1 MKTAS
6 DFLAS
11 HVQGI
16 PRSGIR
22 DFFELVQKRGDVISL
37 GIGEPDVSAPWA
49 VREAA
54 IFALENGRTGYTSNL
69 GSLKL
74 RREISKYIEKI
85 CGSSYD
91 AESEILVTVGVSEA
105 IDLALRAVINPGETV
120 LYHEPCYVSYAPSIT
135 LAHGKGRGIPTRA
148 EMGFRLEAEAVAQAA
163 SHGAKVLLLN
173 FPTNPTGAVMAG
185 KDLDALAK
193 VCVEKNLLVISDE
206 IYAELSYEGPHE
218 SIVTRP
224 GMRERTI
231 LLHGLSKAF
240 AMTGFRIGY
249 ACAPAPLI
257 EAMMKIHQ
265 YAILCAATPS
275 QEAAVEALRGAE
287 ATTSAARSKYQIRRD
302 YLRGKLGEAGL
313 RTTNPAGAFYLFV
326 DVRSTG
332 LSSRDF
338 ALRLLEEEKVAVV
351 PGEAFGPGGE
361 GFVRCSYATGL
372 EQIEVAAT
380 RIARFVKKLK
390 GSQGASSLV
399 AAR

>member
-1 MKTAS
+1 VKSAG
-6 DFLAS
+6 DFLAD
-11 HVQGI
+11 HVKGI

-22 DFFELVQKRGDVISL
+22 DFFEIVQKRGDVISL

-54 IFALENGRTGYTSNL
+54 IYSLEHGRTGYTSNS

-74 RREISKYIEKI
+74 RNEISGYVEKVF
-85 CGSSYD
+85 GQRYQ

-105 IDLALRAVINPGETV
+105 IDLALRAVLNPGETV

-135 LAHGKGRGIPTRA
+135 LAHAKGKGIQTHA
-148 EMGFRLEAEAVAQAA
+148 SDGFRLDAKAVADAA
-163 SHGAKVLLLN
+163 EGAKVLLLN
-173 FPTNPTGAVMAG
+173 FPTNPTGAVLKG
-185 KDLDALAK
+185 KELDALAK

-206 IYAELSYEGPHE
+206 IYAELSYEGSHE

-265 YAILCAATPS
+265 YAILCASTLS
-275 QEAAVEALRGAE
+275 QEAAVEALKGAE
-287 ATTSAARSKYQIRRD
+287 VTTGEARESYRIRRD
-302 YLRGKLGEAGL
+302 FLKRKMEEAGL
-313 RTTNPAGAFYLFV
+313 QPTQPAGAFYLFV
-326 DVRSTG
+326 DIRSTG
-332 LSSRDF
+332 LTSREF
-338 ALRLLEEEKVAVV
+338 ALQLLEEEKVAVV
-351 PGEAFGPGGE
+351 PGEAFGPGGQ
-361 GFVRCSYATGL
+361 GFVRCSYATSL
-372 EQIEVAAT
+372 DRIEVAAE
-380 RIARFVKKLK
+380 RIVRFAKKFGK
-390 GSQGASSLV
+390 ASSRLAV
-399 AAR
+399 VR

>member
-1 MKTAS
+1 MKSAG
-6 DFLAS
+6 DFLAD
-11 HVQGI
+11 HVKGI

-22 DFFELVQKRGDVISL
+22 DFFEIVQKRGDVISL

-54 IFALENGRTGYTSNL
+54 IYSLEHGRTGYTSNS

-74 RREISKYIEKI
+74 RNEISGYVEKVF
-85 CGSSYD
+85 GQRYQ

-105 IDLALRAVINPGETV
+105 IDLALRAVLNPGETV

-135 LAHGKGRGIPTRA
+135 LAHAKGKGIQTHA
-148 EMGFRLEAEAVAQAA
+148 SDGFRLDAKAVADAA
-163 SHGAKVLLLN
+163 QGAKVLLLN
-173 FPTNPTGAVMAG
+173 FPTNPTGAVLKG
-185 KDLDALAK
+185 KELDALAK

-206 IYAELSYEGPHE
+206 IYAELSYEGSHE

-265 YAILCAATPS
+265 YAILCASTLS
-275 QEAAVEALRGAE
+275 QEAAVEALKGAE
-287 ATTSAARSKYQIRRD
+287 VTTGEARESSRIRRD
-302 YLRGKLGEAGL
+302 FLKRKMEEAGL
-313 RTTNPAGAFYLFV
+313 QPTQPAGAFYLFV
-326 DVRSTG
+326 DIRSTG
-332 LSSRDF
+332 LTSREF
-338 ALRLLEEEKVAVV
+338 ALQLLEEEKVAVV
-351 PGEAFGPGGE
+351 PGEAFGPGGQ
-361 GFVRCSYATGL
+361 GFVRCSYATSL
-372 EQIEVAAT
+372 DRIEVAAE
-380 RIARFVKKLK
+380 RIVRFAKKFGK
-390 GSQGASSLV
+390 ASPRLAV
-399 AAR
+399 VR

>member
-1 MKTAS
+1 VKSAG
-6 DFLAS
+6 DFLAD
-11 HVQGI
+11 HVKGI

-22 DFFELVQKRGDVISL
+22 DFFEIVQKRGDVISL

-54 IFALENGRTGYTSNL
+54 IYSLEHGRTGYTSNS

-74 RREISKYIEKI
+74 RNEISGYVEKVF
-85 CGSSYD
+85 GQRYQ

-105 IDLALRAVINPGETV
+105 IDLALRAVLNPGETV

-135 LAHGKGRGIPTRA
+135 LAHAKGKGIQTHA
-148 EMGFRLEAEAVAQAA
+148 ANGFRLDAKAVADAA
-163 SHGAKVLLLN
+163 EGAKVLLLN
-173 FPTNPTGAVMAG
+173 FPTNPTGAVLKG
-185 KDLDALAK
+185 KELDALAK

-206 IYAELSYEGPHE
+206 IYAELSYEGSHE

-265 YAILCAATPS
+265 YAILCASTLS
-275 QEAAVEALRGAE
+275 QEAAVEALKGAE
-287 ATTSAARSKYQIRRD
+287 VTTGEARESYRIRRD
-302 YLRGKLGEAGL
+302 FLKRKMEEAGL
-313 RTTNPAGAFYLFV
+313 QPTQPAGDFYHFV
-326 DVRSTG
+326 DIRSTG
-332 LSSRDF
+332 LTSREF
-338 ALRLLEEEKVAVV
+338 ALQLLEEEKVAVV
-351 PGEAFGPGGE
+351 PGEAFGPGGQ
-361 GFVRCSYATGL
+361 GFVRCSYATSL
-372 EQIEVAAT
+372 DRIEVAAE
-380 RIARFVKKLK
+380 RIVRFAKKFGK
-390 GSQGASSLV
+390 ASPRLAV
-399 AAR
+399 VR

>member
-1 MKTAS
+1 MKSAG
-6 DFLAS
+6 DFLAD
-11 HVQGI
+11 HVKGI

-22 DFFELVQKRGDVISL
+22 DFFEIVQKRGDVISL

-54 IFALENGRTGYTSNL
+54 IYSLEHGRTGYTSNA

-74 RREISKYIEKI
+74 RNEISGYVEKVF
-85 CGSSYD
+85 GQRYQ

-105 IDLALRAVINPGETV
+105 IDLALRAVLNPGETV

-135 LAHGKGRGIPTRA
+135 LAHAKGKGIQTHA
-148 EMGFRLEAEAVAQAA
+148 AHGFRLDAKAVADAA
-163 SHGAKVLLLN
+163 EGAKVLLLN
-173 FPTNPTGAVMAG
+173 FPTNPTGAVLKG
-185 KDLDALAK
+185 KELDALAK

-206 IYAELSYEGPHE
+206 IYAELSYEGSHE

-265 YAILCAATPS
+265 YAILCASTLS
-275 QEAAVEALRGAE
+275 QEAAVEALKGAE
-287 ATTSAARSKYQIRRD
+287 VTTGEARESYRIRRD
-302 YLRGKLGEAGL
+302 FLKRKMVEAGL
-313 RTTNPAGAFYLFV
+313 QPTQPAGAFYLFV
-326 DVRSTG
+326 DIRSTG
-332 LSSRDF
+332 LTSREF
-338 ALRLLEEEKVAVV
+338 ALQLLEEEKVAVV
-351 PGEAFGPGGE
+351 PGEAFGPGGQ
-361 GFVRCSYATGL
+361 GFVRCSYATSL
-372 EQIEVAAT
+372 DRIEVAAE
-380 RIARFVKKLK
+380 RIVRFAKKFGK
-390 GSQGASSLV
+390 ASPRLAV
-399 AAR
+399 VR

>member
-1 MKTAS
+1 MKSAG
-6 DFLAS
+6 DFLAD
-11 HVQGI
+11 HVKGI

-22 DFFELVQKRGDVISL
+22 DFFEIVQKRGDVISL

-54 IFALENGRTGYTSNL
+54 IYSLEHGRTGYTSNS

-74 RREISKYIEKI
+74 RNEISGYVEKVF
-85 CGSSYD
+85 GQRYQ

-105 IDLALRAVINPGETV
+105 IDLALRAVLNPGETV

-135 LAHGKGRGIPTRA
+135 LAHAKGKGIQTHA
-148 EMGFRLEAEAVAQAA
+148 AHGFRLDAKAVADAA
-163 SHGAKVLLLN
+163 EGAKVLLLN
-173 FPTNPTGAVMAG
+173 FPTNPTGAVLKG
-185 KDLDALAK
+185 KELDALAK

-206 IYAELSYEGPHE
+206 IYAELSYEGSHE

-265 YAILCAATPS
+265 YAILCASTLS
-275 QEAAVEALRGAE
+275 QEAAVEALKGAE
-287 ATTSAARSKYQIRRD
+287 ATTGEARESYRIRRD
-302 YLRGKLGEAGL
+302 FLKRKMEEAGL
-313 RTTNPAGAFYLFV
+313 QPTQPAGAFYLFV
-326 DVRSTG
+326 DIRSTG
-332 LSSRDF
+332 LTSREF
-338 ALRLLEEEKVAVV
+338 ALQLLEEEKVAVV
-351 PGEAFGPGGE
+351 PGEAFGPGGQ
-361 GFVRCSYATGL
+361 GFVRCSYATSL
-372 EQIEVAAT
+372 DRIEVAAE
-380 RIARFVKKLK
+380 RIVRFAKKFGK
-390 GSQGASSLV
+390 ASPRLAV
-399 AAR
+399 VR

>member
-6 DFLAS
+6 GFLAS

-120 LYHEPCYVSYAPSIT
+120 LYHQPCYVSYAPSIT

-163 SHGAKVLLLN
+163 SDGAKVLLLN

-193 VCVEKNLLVISDE
+193 VCVENNLLVISDE

-249 ACAPAPLI
+249 ACAPSPLI

-287 ATTSAARSKYQIRRD
+287 ATTSQARAKYQTRRD
-302 YLRGKLGEAGL
+302 FLRGKLEEAGL
-313 RTTNPAGAFYLFV
+313 RPTNPAGAFYLFV

-351 PGEAFGPGGE
+351 PGEAFGAGGE

-372 EQIEVAAT
+372 DQIEVAAD

>member
-1 MKTAS
+1 MKNGV
-6 DFLAS
+6 DFLAE
-11 HVQGI
+11 HVKGI

-22 DFFELVQKRGDVISL
+22 DFFEIVQKRGDVISL

-54 IFALENGRTGYTSNL
+54 IYSLEHGRTGYTSNS

-74 RREISKYIEKI
+74 RGEIAKYVENIFGER
-85 CGSSYD
+85 YNP
-91 AESEILVTVGVSEA
+91 ENEILVTVGVSEA
-105 IDLALRAVINPGETV
+105 IDLALRAVLNPGETV

-135 LAHGKGRGIPTRA
+135 LAHAKGRAIRTKV
-148 EMGFRLEAEAVAQAA
+148 ENGFRLEAQAVAAA
-163 SHGAKVLLLN
+163 AKGAKVLLLN
-173 FPTNPTGAVMAG
+173 FPTNPTGAVLG
-185 KDLDALAK
+185 GRELDALAQ
-193 VCVEKNLLVISDE
+193 VCVENNLLVISDE
-206 IYAELSYEGPHE
+206 IYAELTYAGKHE

-249 ACAPAPLI
+249 ACAPEGLI

-265 YAILCAATPS
+265 YAILCASTLS

-287 ATTSAARSKYQIRRD
+287 GTTREARASYEVRRNF
-302 YLRGKLGEAGL
+302 LKKKLEEAGL
-313 RTTNPAGAFYLFV
+313 NPTEPAGAFYLFV
-326 DVRSTG
+326 DVRQTG
-332 LSSRDF
+332 LTSREF
-338 ALRLLEEEKVAVV
+338 ALQLLEEEKVAVV

-361 GFVRCSYATGL
+361 GFVRCSYATSL
-372 EQIEVAAT
+372 DRIEVAAE
-380 RIARFVKKLK
+380 RIGRFVRKL
-390 GSQGASSLV
+390 GQRQLV

>member
-1 MKTAS
+1 MKSAG
-6 DFLAS
+6 DFLAD
-11 HVQGI
+11 HVKGI

-22 DFFELVQKRGDVISL
+22 DFFEIVQKRGDVISL

-54 IFALENGRTGYTSNL
+54 IYSLEHGRTGYTSNS

-74 RREISKYIEKI
+74 RNEISGYVEKVF
-85 CGSSYD
+85 GQRYQ

-105 IDLALRAVINPGETV
+105 IDLALRAVLNPGETV

-135 LAHGKGRGIPTRA
+135 LAHAKGKGIQTHA
-148 EMGFRLEAEAVAQAA
+148 SDGFRLDAKAVADAA
-163 SHGAKVLLLN
+163 EGAKVLLLN
-173 FPTNPTGAVMAG
+173 FPTNPTGAVLKG
-185 KDLDALAK
+185 KELDALAK

-206 IYAELSYEGPHE
+206 IYAELSYEGSHE

-265 YAILCAATPS
+265 YAILCASTLS
-275 QEAAVEALRGAE
+275 QEAAVEALKGAE
-287 ATTSAARSKYQIRRD
+287 VTTGEARESYRIRRD
-302 YLRGKLGEAGL
+302 FLKRKMEEAGL
-313 RTTNPAGAFYLFV
+313 QPTQPAGAFYLFV
-326 DVRSTG
+326 DIRSTG
-332 LSSRDF
+332 LTSREF
-338 ALRLLEEEKVAVV
+338 ALQLLEEEKVAVV
-351 PGEAFGPGGE
+351 PGEAFGPGGQ
-361 GFVRCSYATGL
+361 GFVRCSYATSL
-372 EQIEVAAT
+372 DRIEVAAE
-380 RIARFVKKLK
+380 RIVRFAKKFGK
-390 GSQGASSLV
+390 ASPRLAV
-399 AAR
+399 LR

>member
-1 MKTAS
+1 MKSAG
-6 DFLAS
+6 DFLAD
-11 HVQGI
+11 HVKGI

-22 DFFELVQKRGDVISL
+22 DFFEIVQKRGDVISL

-54 IFALENGRTGYTSNL
+54 IYSLEHGRTGYTSNS

-74 RREISKYIEKI
+74 RNEISGYVEKVF
-85 CGSSYD
+85 GQRYQ

-105 IDLALRAVINPGETV
+105 IDLALRAVLNPGETV

-135 LAHGKGRGIPTRA
+135 LAHAKGKGIQTHA
-148 EMGFRLEAEAVAQAA
+148 AQGFRLDAKAVADAA
-163 SHGAKVLLLN
+163 EGAKVLLLN
-173 FPTNPTGAVMAG
+173 FPTNPTGAVLKG
-185 KDLDALAK
+185 KELDALAK

-206 IYAELSYEGPHE
+206 IYAELSYEGSHE

-265 YAILCAATPS
+265 YAILCASTLS
-275 QEAAVEALRGAE
+275 QEAAVEALKGAE
-287 ATTSAARSKYQIRRD
+287 VTTGEARESYRIRRD
-302 YLRGKLGEAGL
+302 FLKRKMEEAGL
-313 RTTNPAGAFYLFV
+313 QPTQPAGAFYLFV
-326 DVRSTG
+326 DIRSTG
-332 LSSRDF
+332 LTSREF
-338 ALRLLEEEKVAVV
+338 ALQLLEEEKVAVV
-351 PGEAFGPGGE
+351 PGEAFGPGGQ
-361 GFVRCSYATGL
+361 GFVRCSYATSL
-372 EQIEVAAT
+372 DRIEVAAE
-380 RIARFVKKLK
+380 RIVRFAKKFGK
-390 GSQGASSLV
+390 ASPRLAV
-399 AAR
+399 VR

>member
-1 MKTAS
+1 VKSAG
-6 DFLAS
+6 DFLAD
-11 HVQGI
+11 HVKGI

-22 DFFELVQKRGDVISL
+22 DFFEIVQKRGDVISL

-54 IFALENGRTGYTSNL
+54 IYSLEHGRTGYTSNS

-74 RREISKYIEKI
+74 RNEISGYVEKVF
-85 CGSSYD
+85 GQRYQ

-105 IDLALRAVINPGETV
+105 IDLALRAVLNPGETV

-135 LAHGKGRGIPTRA
+135 LAHAKGKGIQTHA
-148 EMGFRLEAEAVAQAA
+148 SDGFRLDAKAVADAA
-163 SHGAKVLLLN
+163 EGAKVLLLN
-173 FPTNPTGAVMAG
+173 FPTNPTGAVLKG
-185 KDLDALAK
+185 KELDALAK
-193 VCVEKNLLVISDE
+193 ICVEKNLLVISDE
-206 IYAELSYEGPHE
+206 IYAELSYEGSHE

-265 YAILCAATPS
+265 YAILCASTLS

-287 ATTSAARSKYQIRRD
+287 VTTGEARESYRIRRD
-302 YLRGKLGEAGL
+302 FLKRKMEEAGL
-313 RTTNPAGAFYLFV
+313 QPTQPAGAFYLFV
-326 DVRSTG
+326 DIRSTG
-332 LSSRDF
+332 LTSREF
-338 ALRLLEEEKVAVV
+338 ALQLLEEEKVAVV
-351 PGEAFGPGGE
+351 PGEAFGPGGQ
-361 GFVRCSYATGL
+361 GFVRCSYATSL
-372 EQIEVAAT
+372 DRIEVAAE
-380 RIARFVKKLK
+380 RIVRFAKKFGK
-390 GSQGASSLV
+390 ASPRLAV
-399 AAR
+399 VR

>member
-1 MKTAS
+1 MKQPV
-6 DFLAS
+6 DFLAE
-11 HVQGI
+11 HVKGI

-54 IFALENGRTGYTSNL
+54 IYSLEHGRTGYTSNL
-69 GSLKL
+69 GSLKF
-74 RREISKYIEKI
+74 RNEIATYVEKVFGQKY
-85 CGSSYD
+85 S
-91 AESEILVTVGVSEA
+91 AENEILVTVGVSEA
-105 IDLALRAVINPGETV
+105 IDLALRAVLNPGETV
-120 LYHEPCYVSYAPSIT
+120 LYHEPCYVSYAPSIS
-135 LAHGKGRGIPTRA
+135 LAHAKGRAIRTRA
-148 EMGFRLEAEAVAQAA
+148 EDGFRLDPRAVAEAAT
-163 SHGAKVLLLN
+163 GAKVLLLN
-173 FPTNPTGAVMAG
+173 FPTNPTGAVLSG

-193 VCVEKNLLVISDE
+193 VCVEKDLLVISDE
-206 IYAELSYEGPHE
+206 IYAELSYEGAHE

-257 EAMMKIHQ
+257 DAMMKIHQ
-265 YAILCAATPS
+265 YAILCASTLS
-275 QEAAVEALRGAE
+275 QEAGVEALRGAE
-287 ATTSAARSKYQIRRD
+287 TTTTEARESYRIRRD
-302 YLRGKLGEAGL
+302 FLRRRLEEAGL
-313 RTTNPAGAFYLFV
+313 KPTNPAGAFYLFV

-332 LSSRDF
+332 LTSRDF

-361 GFVRCSYATGL
+361 GFIRCSYATAL
-372 EQIEVAAT
+372 DRIEVAAD
-380 RIARFVKKLK
+380 RIVRFVGKLR
-390 GSQGASSLV
+390 GVEPRLV
-399 AAR
+399 VAR

>member
-1 MKTAS
+1 MKSAG
-6 DFLAS
+6 DFLAD
-11 HVQGI
+11 HGKGI

-22 DFFELVQKRGDVISL
+22 DFFEIVQKRGDVISL

-54 IFALENGRTGYTSNL
+54 IYSLEHGRTGYTSNS

-74 RREISKYIEKI
+74 RNEISGYVEKVF
-85 CGSSYD
+85 GQRYQ

-105 IDLALRAVINPGETV
+105 IDLALRAVLNPGETV

-135 LAHGKGRGIPTRA
+135 LAHAKGKGIQTHA
-148 EMGFRLEAEAVAQAA
+148 ANGFRLDAKAVADAA
-163 SHGAKVLLLN
+163 QGAKVLLLN
-173 FPTNPTGAVMAG
+173 FPTNPTGAVLKG
-185 KDLDALAK
+185 KELDALAK

-206 IYAELSYEGPHE
+206 IYAELSYEGSHE

-265 YAILCAATPS
+265 YAILCASTLS
-275 QEAAVEALRGAE
+275 QEAAVEALKGAE
-287 ATTSAARSKYQIRRD
+287 VTTGEARESYRIRRD
-302 YLRGKLGEAGL
+302 FLKRKMEEAGL
-313 RTTNPAGAFYLFV
+313 QPTQPAGAFYLFV
-326 DVRSTG
+326 DIRSTG
-332 LSSRDF
+332 LTSREF
-338 ALRLLEEEKVAVV
+338 ALQLLEEEKVAVV
-351 PGEAFGPGGE
+351 PGEAFGPGGQ
-361 GFVRCSYATGL
+361 GFVRCSYATSL
-372 EQIEVAAT
+372 DRIEVAAE
-380 RIARFVKKLK
+380 RIARFAKKFGK
-390 GSQGASSLV
+390 ASPRLAV
-399 AAR
+399 VR

>member
-1 MKTAS
+1 MKSAG
-6 DFLAS
+6 DFLAD
-11 HVQGI
+11 HVKGI

-22 DFFELVQKRGDVISL
+22 DFFEIVQKRGDVISL

-54 IFALENGRTGYTSNL
+54 IYSLEHGRTGYTSNS

-74 RREISKYIEKI
+74 RNEISGYVEKVF
-85 CGSSYD
+85 GQRYQ

-105 IDLALRAVINPGETV
+105 IDLALRAVLNPGETV

-135 LAHGKGRGIPTRA
+135 LAHAKGKGIQTHA
-148 EMGFRLEAEAVAQAA
+148 AHGFRLDAKAVADAA
-163 SHGAKVLLLN
+163 QGAKVLLLN
-173 FPTNPTGAVMAG
+173 FPTNPTGAVLKG
-185 KDLDALAK
+185 KELDALAK

-206 IYAELSYEGPHE
+206 IYAELSYEGSHE

-265 YAILCAATPS
+265 YAILCASTLS
-275 QEAAVEALRGAE
+275 QEAAVEALKGAE
-287 ATTSAARSKYQIRRD
+287 VTTGEARESYRIRKDFLKR
-302 YLRGKLGEAGL
+302 KMEEAGL
-313 RTTNPAGAFYLFV
+313 QPTQPAGAFYLFV
-326 DVRSTG
+326 DIRSTG
-332 LSSRDF
+332 LTSREF
-338 ALRLLEEEKVAVV
+338 ALQLLEEEKVAVV
-351 PGEAFGPGGE
+351 PGEAFGPGGQ
-361 GFVRCSYATGL
+361 GFVRCSYATSL
-372 EQIEVAAT
+372 DRIEVAAE
-380 RIARFVKKLK
+380 RIVRFAKKFGK
-390 GSQGASSLV
+390 ASPRLAV
-399 AAR
+399 VR

>member
-1 MKTAS
+1 MKQAA
-6 DFLAS
+6 DFLAE
-11 HVQGI
+11 HVKGI

-54 IFALENGRTGYTSNL
+54 IYSLEHGRTGYTSNL
-69 GSLKL
+69 GSLKF
-74 RREISKYIEKI
+74 RNEIAAYVEKVF
-85 CGSSYD
+85 GQRYN
-91 AESEILVTVGVSEA
+91 AENEILVTVGVSEA
-105 IDLALRAVINPGETV
+105 IDLALRAALNPGETV
-120 LYHEPCYVSYAPSIT
+120 LYHEPCYVSYAPSIS
-135 LAHGKGRGIPTRA
+135 LAHAKGRAIRTRA
-148 EMGFRLEAEAVAQAA
+148 EDGFRLDPKAVAEAA
-163 SHGAKVLLLN
+163 SGAKVLLLN
-173 FPTNPTGAVMAG
+173 FPTNPTGAVLSG

-193 VCVEKNLLVISDE
+193 VCVEKDLLVISDE
-206 IYAELSYEGPHE
+206 IYAELSYEGAHE

-265 YAILCAATPS
+265 YAILCASTLS
-275 QEAAVEALRGAE
+275 QEAGVEALRGAE
-287 ATTSAARSKYQIRRD
+287 ATTTDARESYRIRRD
-302 YLRGKLGEAGL
+302 FLRRRLEEAGL
-313 RTTNPAGAFYLFV
+313 KPTNPAGAFYLFV

-332 LSSRDF
+332 LTSREF

-361 GFVRCSYATGL
+361 GFIRCSYATAL
-372 EQIEVAAT
+372 DRIEVAAD
-380 RIARFVKKLK
+380 RIVRFVGKLR
-390 GSQGASSLV
+390 GVEPRLV

>member
-1 MKTAS
+1 VKSAG
-6 DFLAS
+6 DFLAD
-11 HVQGI
+11 HVKGI

-22 DFFELVQKRGDVISL
+22 DFFEIVQKRGDVISL

-54 IFALENGRTGYTSNL
+54 IYSLEHGRTGYTSNS

-74 RREISKYIEKI
+74 RNEISGYVEKVF
-85 CGSSYD
+85 GQRYQ

-105 IDLALRAVINPGETV
+105 IDLALRAVLNPGETV

-135 LAHGKGRGIPTRA
+135 LAHAKGVGIQTHA
-148 EMGFRLEAEAVAQAA
+148 SDGFRLDAKAVADAA
-163 SHGAKVLLLN
+163 EGAKVLLLN
-173 FPTNPTGAVMAG
+173 FPTNPTGAVLKG
-185 KDLDALAK
+185 KELDALAK

-206 IYAELSYEGPHE
+206 IYAELSYEGSHE

-265 YAILCAATPS
+265 YAILCASTLS
-275 QEAAVEALRGAE
+275 QEAAVEALKGAE
-287 ATTSAARSKYQIRRD
+287 VTTGEARESYRIRRD
-302 YLRGKLGEAGL
+302 FLKRKMEEAGL
-313 RTTNPAGAFYLFV
+313 QPTQPAGAFYLFV
-326 DVRSTG
+326 DIRSTG
-332 LSSRDF
+332 LTSREF
-338 ALRLLEEEKVAVV
+338 ALQLLEEEKVAVV
-351 PGEAFGPGGE
+351 PGEAFGPGGQ
-361 GFVRCSYATGL
+361 GFVRCSYATSL
-372 EQIEVAAT
+372 DRIEVAAE
-380 RIARFVKKLK
+380 RIVRFAKKFGK
-390 GSQGASSLV
+390 ASPRLAV
-399 AAR
+399 VR